1 MNFTIKLKE
10 CIVREVDWITLSQ
23 DRARLPALG
32 NVDEIRD
39 FEFQFGI
46 FKNSFVFVGSSL
58 CLMRSIKHLKKT
70 FL

>member
-1 MNFTIKLKE
+1 MEGHMNFTIKLKE

-39 FEFQFGI
+39 FEFQL
-46 FKNSFVFVGSSL
+46 VFLKIHSYSL
-58 CLMRSIKHLKKT
+58 ALVCV
-70 FL
+70 